1 MSPGPMGAGRRYRDR
16 VGLDTVKYLA
26 TWGIVAF
33 VVIGLLLAI
42 IIKKII
48 GKVISL
54 VLAAIV
60 VFVVWQQ
67 RGSVEDRANEVR
79 DKLCTAEPS
88 FFGVDVA
95 LPDGW
100 CER

>member
-1 MSPGPMGAGRRYRDR
+1 M
-16 VGLDTVKYLA
+16 GLDTVKYLA
-26 TWGIVAF
+26 TWGVVAL

-42 IIKKII
+42 IVKKIVA
-48 GKVISL
+48 KVIAL
-54 VLAAIV
+54 VVAAVV

-67 RGSVEDRANEVR
+67 RGSVEDRANDVR
-79 DKLCTAEPS
+79 DKLCAAEPS

-100 CER
+100 CKR

>member
-1 MSPGPMGAGRRYRDR
+1 VSLGSTGAGRRYRDR
-16 VGLDTVKYLA
+16 VGLDTVKHLA
-26 TWGIVAF
+26 TWGIVTF

-42 IIKKII
+42 IIKKVV

-60 VFVVWQQ
+60 VFVLWQQ
-67 RGSVEDRANEVR
+67 RGSVENRANEVR
-79 DKLCTAEPS
+79 DKLCAAEPA

-100 CER
+100 CVR